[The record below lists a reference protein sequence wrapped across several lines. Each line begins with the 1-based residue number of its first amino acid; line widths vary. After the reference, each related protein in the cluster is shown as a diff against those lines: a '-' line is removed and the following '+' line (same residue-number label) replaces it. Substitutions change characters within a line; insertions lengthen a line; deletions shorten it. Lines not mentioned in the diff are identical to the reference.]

1 MFRKYMRNSFDYKNS
16 RNLPKKY
23 TNGILR
29 APTPMAKENTE
40 SSAPTKQ
47 VQLNS
52 AEKKSQV
59 SVSININTTTE
70 AQKASKYR
78 NNKIS
83 TCKYR
88 WWNFIFIFL
97 FEQYQKVFNIF
108 TLVVMICNSLD
119 FANVVSNSTLIMPIV
134 FVLALAAIR
143 ELIEDIGRARS
154 DQYSNNLKYQIIR
167 GGEKMEVKSQ
177 NIVQG
182 DLLLLQDGQEVPCDV
197 VLLNS
202 SE

>member
-1 MFRKYMRNSFDYKNS
+1 
-16 RNLPKKY
+16 
-23 TNGILR
+23 
-29 APTPMAKENTE
+29 MAKENTTG
-40 SSAPTKQ
+40 SAPAEQ
-47 VQLNS
+47 AQPRPL
-52 AEKKSQV
+52 EKKATT
-59 SVSININTTTE
+59 SVNINLNTTSE

-78 NNKIS
+78 DNKIS

-154 DQYSNNLKYQIIR
+154 DQYSNNLKYQVIR
-167 GGEKMEVKSQ
+167 GGQKMEVKSQ

>member
-1 MFRKYMRNSFDYKNS
+1 M
-16 RNLPKKY
+16 
-23 TNGILR
+23 LR
-29 APTPMAKENTE
+29 CTTTPMGKENTQGSAAE
-40 SSAPTKQ
+40 SQDKAQKS
-47 VQLNS
+47 
-52 AEKKSQV
+52 EKKPRV
-59 SVSININTTTE
+59 FVNVNLNTNSE
-70 AQKASKYR
+70 AQKASKYK

-108 TLVVMICNSLD
+108 TLVVMICNSMD

-167 GGEKMEVKSQ
+167 GGQQMEVKSQ
-177 NIVQG
+177 NIV
-182 DLLLLQDGQEVPCDV
+182 
-197 VLLNS
+197 
-202 SE
+202 

>member
-1 MFRKYMRNSFDYKNS
+1 MW
-16 RNLPKKY
+16 L
-23 TNGILR
+23 T
-29 APTPMAKENTE
+29 ATPMAKENTE
-40 SSAPTKQ
+40 DPAPANQ
-47 VQLNS
+47 VRLS
-52 AEKKSQV
+52 LSEKKAQTSVCV
-59 SVSININTTTE
+59 SLNTTSE
-70 AQKASKYR
+70 AQKVAKYK

-167 GGEKMEVKSQ
+167 GGQKMEVKS
-177 NIVQG
+177 
-182 DLLLLQDGQEVPCDV
+182 
-197 VLLNS
+197 
-202 SE
+202 